1 MSTALLSRRNS
12 FTVLAALAV
21 AGLAGTRS
29 QSSNKVLGLSAVA
42 VGLLLRQIFSG
53 TGNKLIADP
62 AALPTSEEYDII
74 IVGGGSSLV
83 KGTLNAKDLK
93 GCGFWQVLQGVSLEP
108 AFRKTRRSRYSS
120 WRPVSGML
128 PSSMSILRLKYA

>member
-1 MSTALLSRRNS
+1 MSPALLSRWNS

-21 AGLAGTRS
+21 AGLASTRS
-29 QSSNKVLGLSAVA
+29 QSSNKVLGFSAVA
-42 VGLLLRQIFSG
+42 MGLLLRQIFSG
-53 TGNKLIADP
+53 TGDKLIADP

-83 KGTLNAKDLK
+83 KGTPNAKDLK

-108 AFRKTRRSRYSS
+108 AFQKTRQLKYSF
-120 WRPVSGML
+120 WRLASGML
-128 PSSMSILRLKYA
+128 PSNVTISRLKCS